1 MIFNFFFKTA
11 PLTVK
16 ASERPLSVKVKS
28 ENTVGIFKRFL
39 SSLLKYSGK
48 GLKTRFIPFRI
59 SPLSLSLNVVLNNL
73 Q

>member
-39 SSLLKYSGK
+39 SSLLK
-48 GLKTRFIPFRI
+48 
-59 SPLSLSLNVVLNNL
+59 
-73 Q
+73 